1 MNKLLAALFAS
12 AFAFGMTSSALAD
25 DSDIKPLSKMQTDEA
40 KATRDAAKKK
50 WDAMTPQEQAAAKKA
65 ASHKKLSEAT
75 ALDMVANENMMY
87 NAKQGAAEAAAS
99 KQMAPPTKAQRAE
112 DVKSSTKP
120 TTGQ

>member
-12 AFAFGMTSSALAD
+12 AFAFGMTSAFAD
-25 DSDIKPLSKMQTDEA
+25 DSDFKPLSKMETNEA
-40 KATRDAAKKK
+40 KAAREAAKMK

-65 ASHKKLSEAT
+65 ARNKKLSEAT
-75 ALDMVANENMMY
+75 ALDEVANENMMY
-87 NAKQGAAEAAAS
+87 NAKQGAAETAKS
-99 KQMAPPTKAQRAE
+99 KEQAKPTKEQRAQ

>member
-12 AFAFGMTSSALAD
+12 AFVFGMTPALAD
-25 DSDIKPLSKMQTDEA
+25 DSDFKPLSKMQTDEA
-40 KATRDAAKKK
+40 KAAREAAKKK

-65 ASHKKLSEAT
+65 ARSKKLSEAT

-87 NAKQGAAEAAAS
+87 NTKQGAAEAAQS
-99 KQMAPPTKAQRAE
+99 KEQPKATKEQRAQ